1 MPNSDT
7 DRELARIVLSR
18 CADELAILLERV
30 RAQEPYIHACRD
42 AYFDQTMVLAHS
54 HIDGAIR
61 SLRGIVAHLSNLKSA
76 SFHTEAAAA

>member
-1 MPNSDT
+1 MPTSDT
-7 DRELARIVLSR
+7 DRELARTNLSQ
-18 CADELAILLERV
+18 CADQLAVLLERV

-61 SLRGIVAHLSNLKSA
+61 SLRGIVAHLSNIKSA
-76 SFHTEAAAA
+76 

>member
-1 MPNSDT
+1 MTTNDT
-7 DRELARIVLSR
+7 DRELARIVLSQ
-18 CADELAILLERV
+18 CADELSALLERV

-61 SLRGIVAHLSNLKSA
+61 SLRGIVAHLSNYRSA
-76 SFHTEAAAA
+76 